1 MANGDVIILA
11 VIIFLVVAFIN
22 EGIHIIRSDR
32 DGITAENSFIMWSKL
47 NLSAQ
52 VAAKLEENY
61 VFDSVVSDVM
71 ERKRVRERDSTAIG
85 MFISAA
91 GMILFMSYLVWES
104 ELLMI
109 FGLTCF
115 FLCVP
120 LGWCVSYAL
129 YFIWWLRKKKD
140 AV

>member
-11 VIIFLVVAFIN
+11 VIIFLVVAFIY

-47 NLSAQ
+47 NLNAQ

-61 VFDSVVSDVM
+61 AFDSVVSDVM
-71 ERKRVRERDSTAIG
+71 ERKKVRERDSAAIG

-104 ELLMI
+104 ELLMLL
-109 FGLTCF
+109 GLTCC

-129 YFIWWLRKKKD
+129 HFIRWLRKKKD
-140 AV
+140 AI